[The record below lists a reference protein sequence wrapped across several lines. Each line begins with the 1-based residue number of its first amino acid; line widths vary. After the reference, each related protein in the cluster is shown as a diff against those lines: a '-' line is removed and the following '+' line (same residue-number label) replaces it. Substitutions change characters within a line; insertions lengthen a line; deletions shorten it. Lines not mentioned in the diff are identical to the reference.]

1 MGILYAEKAVASLI
15 ITAIMIGILIIAHA
29 PLATALRECALHV
42 FPDCA
47 DGVRA
52 LDVLP
57 DAAPEDSLVLAQEA
71 MAALATDDVLLLS
84 DVFGATPCNVAQL
97 LGNGHNTRLVAGAN
111 LPMLLRSVCYRHESL
126 EALASRAQAGG
137 TQGVMPVGS
146 TAPQNQTGQ
155 RHAPSHRDHQ
165 Q

>member
-1 MGILYAEKAVASLI
+1 
-15 ITAIMIGILIIAHA
+15 MIGILLIAHA

-47 DGVRA
+47 QSVLA

-57 DAAPEDSLVLAQEA
+57 NEAPEVSLARAREVMSMLG
-71 MAALATDDVLLLS
+71 TDEVLLLS
-84 DVFGATPCNVAQL
+84 DVFGATPCNVAQQ
-97 LGNGHNTRLVAGAN
+97 LGDGHHTRLVAGAN

-126 EALASRAQAGG
+126 DALAARAQAGG

-146 TAPQNQTGQ
+146 TAPQNQTGY
-155 RHAPSHRDHQ
+155 RHASSHRDHQ